1 MKKIYGLAFASSLFL
16 LGSCAS
22 DAPLSEGENGGDP
35 TEGKI
40 GYLTIAL
47 NTGETRA
54 TEASTADE
62 NKIKNICFIFE
73 DKNGGIFKRYT
84 NGNDGLKGT
93 GIEKIASGGAGH
105 AGNACYLITLDRGVK
120 NVACI
125 INHSD
130 PQGLE
135 EKKVAE
141 KHITQY
147 ADNNNYFVMSS
158 ATYYDDN
165 NLKSFWTPISDS
177 NLFTNEEEAKQA
189 NLTQA
194 VMINVERACAK
205 MKIINNLTLTEGEL
219 DTEVGDKFDATISF
233 KPEFAFINNA
243 RNQGYLIK
251 DVPLYDNLLEGFKIW
266 AVNDRKT
273 TPTVGG
279 VIGGIVTHS
288 FSTVPTTEDDPDPL
302 FKFPDSKGE
311 ENAQVSYRFDTRSE
325 SALEFPQLVVLGKYT
340 CTRKSDNQQI
350 KAGEKDDTFWVVS
363 KEDGFKVVG
372 TKEEAIKEMDGVYN
386 ENDPDD
392 KNDDLVP
399 EGVSDPKSTTIN
411 GWKNWTG
418 WYKLSKTTNAYR
430 AMKYTGGYGY
440 YTKDIIRHQVGST
453 SLSAIVRNHVYKL
466 SVNGIKGL
474 GVGIPETTAPIIPL
488 DPPSTDITYYLHMS
502 VDILDW
508 QVVTQGFTWGM

>member
-73 DKNGGIFKRYT
+73 DKNGGYFKRYT
-84 NGNDGLKGT
+84 TGT
-93 GIEKIASGGAGH
+93 TGESGDRIQKITRVGDESGH
-105 AGNACYLITLDRGVK
+105 AGDVCYLITLDRGAK

-130 PQGLE
+130 PSSLD
-135 EKKVAE
+135 EKVDE
-141 KHITQY
+141 KYITKY
-147 ADNNNYFVMSS
+147 ADSNNYFVMSS
-158 ATYYDDN
+158 ATYYDDDN
-165 NLKSFWTPISDS
+165 HKSFWTPISDS
-177 NLFTNEEEAKQA
+177 NLFADEEEAKQA

-233 KPEFAFINNA
+233 KPEFAFINNV
-243 RNQGYLIK
+243 RNQGYVIK
-251 DVPLYDNLLEGFKIW
+251 DVPLYNDLLEGFKAW
-266 AVNDRKT
+266 AVNDGKT

-279 VIGGIVTHS
+279 VKGALVTNS
-288 FSTVPTTEDDPDPL
+288 YSDVTTTAADPL
-302 FKFPDSKGE
+302 FKFPTSQGE
-311 ENAQVSYRFDTRSE
+311 ANAQVSYRFDARSG

-340 CTRKSDNQQI
+340 CTRKSDNKQI
-350 KAGEKDDTFWVVS
+350 KAGEKDDTFWVVAVES
-363 KEDGFKVVG
+363 GFKVVG
-372 TKEEAIKEMDGVYN
+372 TEEEAIALMEGVF
-386 ENDPDD
+386 NDEDSN
-392 KNDDLVP
+392 KNDKLVP
-399 EGVSDPKSTTIN
+399 EGVSDSTSPTID

-440 YTKDIIRHQVGST
+440 YTKDIIRHQIGST